1 MAFQS
6 YHDLEDSLIGI
17 QDILVS
23 EGESEKAKIVH
34 PLETKLEFWI
44 DCSEYKLGLS
54 CAKLRASLNFSGFY

>member
-6 YHDLEDSLIGI
+6 YRDLEDSLIGI

-44 DCSEYKLGLS
+44 DCSE
-54 CAKLRASLNFSGFY
+54 